1 MAFAA
6 HGHNYSHGG
15 QYGHSRHGHGGG
27 DDDSVKHARMSRSIL
42 DDVKNI
48 FQVKTKTGN
57 DIKMSE
63 AQQR

>member
-15 QYGHSRHGHGGG
+15 QYGHSRHGHGG
-27 DDDSVKHARMSRSIL
+27 DDDSLKHARTSKSIL

-48 FQVKTKTGN
+48 FQVKTKTAN
-57 DIKMSE
+57 DIKMSQPQE
-63 AQQR
+63 R